1 VEGNHTRHP
10 QLSGLPRSNSTPPS
24 PAGDTRSP
32 HSTSSNQGSDSMSS
46 LDASLA
52 LAGGGHIVT
61 DLFANRRPNRLLQQN
76 GRPIKN
82 PSADSILAMFRNFSS
97 TASGS
102 AIHKMSPST
111 TPTASSPQDD
121 AAGSDDSSTSSV
133 PTPMSSSSFT
143 LDSPPLSHPFHR
155 HNHSNT
161 IEVPVLDALSAH
173 KTVGGGSNL
182 LQPPTILLEIPS
194 GGISKCLSPIREVPT
209 PLATPAPSPAL
220 TPIMPRSAPP
230 YLRSRDDQINSAA
243 TCEQVQLPFI
253 TVTNSDDDDDDDDD
267 EEEEDEEEVV
277 AIEVTDEVSKCESYP
292 TASSA
297 PDEHEETKSIQLH
310 LQFKTNVSYT
320 IYPRRGFLHFHEK

>member
-1 VEGNHTRHP
+1 
-10 QLSGLPRSNSTPPS
+10 
-24 PAGDTRSP
+24 
-32 HSTSSNQGSDSMSS
+32 M
-46 LDASLA
+46 
-52 LAGGGHIVT
+52 VT
-61 DLFANRRPNRLLQQN
+61 DLFANRRSNRLLKQN
-76 GRPIKN
+76 GRPVKN

-121 AAGSDDSSTSSV
+121 AAESDESSTSSV

-220 TPIMPRSAPP
+220 TPIMPRSVPP
-230 YLRSRDDQINSAA
+230 YLRSRDDQINSAP
-243 TCEQVQLPFI
+243 TCKQVQFPFI
-253 TVTNSDDDDDDDDD
+253 TVTNSDED
-267 EEEEDEEEVV
+267 EEEDEEEVV

-297 PDEHEETKSIQLH
+297 PDEHEETKTFQLH
-310 LQFKTNVSYT
+310 LPFKINVSYA
-320 IYPRRGFLHFHEK
+320 IYPRRGFLHFHKK

>member
-1 VEGNHTRHP
+1 
-10 QLSGLPRSNSTPPS
+10 
-24 PAGDTRSP
+24 
-32 HSTSSNQGSDSMSS
+32 MSS
-46 LDASLA
+46 LDASLT
-52 LAGGGHIVT
+52 LVGGGQTVT
-61 DLFANRRPNRLLQQN
+61 DLLTNRRPNRLLQQN
-76 GRPIKN
+76 GRPVKN

-97 TASGS
+97 ATSGS

-121 AAGSDDSSTSSV
+121 AAGSDESSTSSV

-143 LDSPPLSHPFHR
+143 LDSPPLPHPFHR

-173 KTVGGGSNL
+173 RTVGGGSNL

-220 TPIMPRSAPP
+220 TPIMPRSIPP
-230 YLRSRDDQINSAA
+230 YLKSKDDQINSA
-243 TCEQVQLPFI
+243 TTSEQVQLPFI
-253 TVTNSDDDDDDDDD
+253 TITNSDDD
-267 EEEEDEEEVV
+267 EEDDEEEVV
-277 AIEVTDEVSKCESYP
+277 AIEVIDEVSKCESYL

-297 PDEHEETKSIQLH
+297 PDKHEETKSIQLQ
-310 LQFKTNVSYT
+310 LPFEMNVSFT
-320 IYPRRGFLHFHEK
+320 IYSRTGFTTFP

>member
-1 VEGNHTRHP
+1 
-10 QLSGLPRSNSTPPS
+10 
-24 PAGDTRSP
+24 
-32 HSTSSNQGSDSMSS
+32 M
-46 LDASLA
+46 
-52 LAGGGHIVT
+52 VT
-61 DLFANRRPNRLLQQN
+61 DLLANRRPNRLLQQN

-97 TASGS
+97 ATSGS

-121 AAGSDDSSTSSV
+121 AAGSDESSTSSV

-143 LDSPPLSHPFHR
+143 LDSPPLPHPFHR

-194 GGISKCLSPIREVPT
+194 GGINKCLSPIREVPT

-243 TCEQVQLPFI
+243 TNEQVHLPFI
-253 TVTNSDDDDDDDDD
+253 TITYSDDD
-267 EEEEDEEEVV
+267 EEEDGEEVV
-277 AIEVTDEVSKCESYP
+277 AIEVTDEVSKCESYL
-292 TASSA
+292 TASAA
-297 PDEHEETKSIQLH
+297 PDEHEVIKSIQLQ
-310 LQFKTNVSYT
+310 LPFKMNVSFT
-320 IYPRRGFLHFHEK
+320 IYSRRDFLPCHEKQKF

>member
-10 QLSGLPRSNSTPPS
+10 QLSGLPRSNRTPPS

-46 LDASLA
+46 LDASLT
-52 LAGGGHIVT
+52 LAGGGHMVT

-76 GRPIKN
+76 GKPVKN

-121 AAGSDDSSTSSV
+121 AAGSDESSTSSV

-143 LDSPPLSHPFHR
+143 LDSPPLSQPFLR

-194 GGISKCLSPIREVPT
+194 CGISKCLSPIREVPT

-230 YLRSRDDQINSAA
+230 YLRSRDDQINSSA
-243 TCEQVQLPFI
+243 TSDQVWLPFI
-253 TVTNSDDDDDDDDD
+253 TVTNSDDDD
-267 EEEEDEEEVV
+267 EEEDEEEVV

-297 PDEHEETKSIQLH
+297 PNEHEETKSIQLH
-310 LQFKTNVSYT
+310 LPLKMNVSYT
-320 IYPRRGFLHFHEK
+320 IYLRRGFLHFHEK